1 MSARLDIF
9 PGRAVALAPAFCAPA
24 ARFAVIVA
32 HGGRVAVDVGRRFD
46 KRFKSTH
53 RCTVAD
59 VRGPLTL
66 TVPVDKPASYRTA
79 TWADITVSPHGNWPP
94 VMVTALESAYG
105 RTPFFEFYIDR
116 IAPLLL
122 AAPGRRLV
130 DLDHDLEALICR
142 FLSIPYVLGCDY
154 ADVADAPEIPPPALS
169 EPYWQVRAD
178 KLGFIPELS
187 VLDVLFNLGPDAS
200 LYIGKLV
207 DALRSVNKI

>member
-24 ARFAVIVA
+24 ARFAVIAA
-32 HGGRVAVDVGRRFD
+32 HGGRVAIDVGRRFD

-105 RTPFFEFYIDR
+105 RTPFFEFYIDC
-116 IAPLLL
+116 IAPLLFS
-122 AAPGRRLV
+122 APGRRLV

-142 FLSIPYVLGCDY
+142 FLSIPYISECDC
-154 ADVADAPEIPPPALS
+154 ADVADAPEIPLSALW
-169 EPYWQVRAD
+169 PYWQVRAD
-178 KLGFIPELS
+178 KLGFIPGLS

-200 LYIGKLV
+200 LYIARLV
-207 DALRSVNKI
+207 DALREGVNKL